1 MNVVDTFFGSAF
13 FQLPLLEGLM
23 YVVVVLL
30 IGATIVGI
38 WDRFMGT
45 SSGQREAEPNELRR
59 AA

>member
-30 IGATIVGI
+30 FGATIVGI
-38 WDRFMGT
+38 WERFMG
-45 SSGQREAEPNELRR
+45 SSFRQSEAQSNELRR